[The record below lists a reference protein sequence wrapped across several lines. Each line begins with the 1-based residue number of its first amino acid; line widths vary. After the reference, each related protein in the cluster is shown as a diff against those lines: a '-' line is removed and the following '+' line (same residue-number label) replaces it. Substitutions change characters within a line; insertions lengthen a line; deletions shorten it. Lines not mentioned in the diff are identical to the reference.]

1 MDLEE
6 FLTWQKG
13 LKLKLENS
21 IKGTIKSET
30 RDKELKALEK
40 EIEDYDQSLLEL
52 LALKD
57 ASFDFDVSYE
67 EINELLVK
75 IEDFKLE
82 LEQKLKKLKK
92 MKELDFGPHNEYAVL
107 YGEKME
113 FDLNDYSYVIQFFD
127 QAYQLEGNMKY
138 VLGY

>member
-1 MDLEE
+1 MEQED
-6 FLTWQKG
+6 FLIWQKG

-21 IKGTIKSET
+21 LKGTFKAQT
-30 RDKELKALEK
+30 RDKELNELEK
-40 EIEDYDQSLLEL
+40 KIEELDQRVIEL

-67 EINELLVK
+67 EINELLVEV
-75 IEDFKLE
+75 EDFRLDLE
-82 LEQKLKKLKK
+82 GKLKKLKK
-92 MKELDFGPHNEYAVL
+92 MKELDFGPHHEYAVL

-113 FDLNDYSYVIQFFD
+113 FELNDYNYVIEFFD
-127 QAYQLEGNMKY
+127 QAYQLDGNMKY